1 MKTKNNKIKFSQ
13 LFFGLS
19 FTTVGLTT
27 PFLIINPVNSST
39 PSTQSPIKPLIVS
52 SSELF
57 DVASALGLIP
67 PSDLPAAGDGILF
80 QKSTVPQT
88 ILEIKSL
95 FFPFKKAS
103 GSFNIASSPLPTIK
117 ITEKSGSQV
126 DIDFLCN
133 NDNPNDDIKS
143 VTFCAGDP
151 NDPSKNASIKN
162 AIIEIKTTP
171 SISLSPS
178 LSPQQFPKKGGIQLR
193 IKAQNLSGTDCLLP
207 TATTFKA
214 SKASSLAPFGTISLC
229 AKYPPGTPGPAN
241 FLAKIEE
248 KFSNE
253 LVLFEGCGVYEHPGS
268 EQILSI
274 LNQLILANA
283 KYAKGYTFCPPF
295 SGS

>member
-13 LFFGLS
+13 LIFGLS

-27 PFLIINPVNSST
+27 PFLMINPVNSST
-39 PSTQSPIKPLIVS
+39 SNTQSAIKPLIVA

-57 DVASALGLIP
+57 DVASELGIIP
-67 PSDLPAAGDGILF
+67 SSDLPASGDGTLF
-80 QKSTVPQT
+80 QKAAIPQT

-95 FFPFKKAS
+95 FFPFKQAS
-103 GSFNIASSPLPTIK
+103 GSFNISSSPLPTIK

-143 VTFCAGDP
+143 VTFCGGDP

-162 AIIEIKTTP
+162 AVIEIKTTP

-178 LSPQQFPKKGGIQLR
+178 LSPQQFPRRGGIQFR
-193 IKAQNLSGTDCLLP
+193 IKAQNLSGPDCLSP
-207 TATTFKA
+207 TATTFKS
-214 SKASSLAPFGTISLC
+214 SKASSLAQFGTIPLC
-229 AKYPPGTPGPAN
+229 AKYPPRIPGPAN

-283 KYAKGYTFCPPF
+283 KFAKGYTFCPPF
-295 SGS
+295 SGP